1 MFDRV
6 SDFAILMSVG
16 STIIFLADSN
26 PQEQILSVTFVDFV
40 KARKPISWHFFTFP
54 RLDYLKLAVVVLVS
68 VTLGISE

>member
-6 SDFAILMSVG
+6 SDSAILMSVG

-40 KARKPISWHFFTFP
+40 KAGCSGSGKCNIIYR
-54 RLDYLKLAVVVLVS
+54 
-68 VTLGISE
+68 SEF